1 MKLQSSSKVALRVG
15 GKSVTYSDL
24 IHNTYN
30 FSEYLQAKEGRALIF
45 SENREEWI
53 YAFLGIWKAGLIPV
67 PVDFLSV
74 AEDVQYIIN
83 DSTPSVIFCSSS
95 RKHIVEKALLSCECS
110 PEIII
115 LDNEAPQSENISEEL
130 EFGTHSESTAVIIYT
145 SGTTGSAK
153 GVMLSFKN
161 LQANVD
167 SVCEDIQIY
176 TPSDRVLMLLPV
188 HHILPLLGTMIIPL
202 SVGSMIAI
210 SPSMASEDIIKTLND
225 NNITIV
231 IGVPRL
237 YAAIH
242 KGIMDKIAQSTIA
255 KFLFA
260 LAQRVDKLSFSRKV
274 FASVQKKFGGNIRYM
289 VSGGAAI
296 DSTVSKDYRT
306 LGFEILDGYG
316 LTEAAPMISFTHP
329 GKVKI
334 GSPGFLLSCVQAEIR
349 DGEIV
354 VSGPNIMQGYYG
366 KPKETADVLKDGWL
380 YTGDLG
386 YIDDE
391 GYINITG
398 RKKEIIILSN
408 GKNINPGELEEKL
421 AAISPVIQEVAVFQ
435 DGDKIRAVVVPNMQL
450 VQQLHITNLEHYF
463 TWDILQQYNQSVAS
477 YKMIMQISVSETE
490 LPRTRLGKIKRFL
503 LPAIVND
510 KQVHVESDDEIEL
523 NEYKIL
529 KHYLEEEK
537 KMSILPTDNL
547 IMNIGLDSLDR
558 VGLQVFIETSFG
570 VSLEMEQLNQFE
582 NVLQLS
588 EYIHEHKKHTVF
600 EKINWSDILKQKI
613 TVTLPSTWITS
624 NIVVKMSQLFFK
636 IFFRYKSR
644 GKINIPK
651 EPCIIVANHQ
661 SFLDGLFVASNLK
674 FTQMSKTFFYAKE
687 KHIRNPFVKFMA
699 NRNNIIIMDLNHN
712 LKESIQKMAEV
723 LRRKKNLII
732 FPEGTRTIDGRLGD
746 FKKTFAILSR
756 ELNVPIVPVS
766 IKGAYEAMPR
776 GRFFPRPFRKIRVEV
791 LSPVYPENHTYDSL
805 SETVRNLI
813 EYTLE
818 TRMLHQ
824 K

>member
-1 MKLQSSSKVALRVG
+1 MKLQTSSKLALRVG
-15 GKSVTYSDL
+15 EKSISYGDL
-24 IHNTYN
+24 IQKTHD
-30 FSEYLQAKEGRALIF
+30 FSEYLQFKKGRVLIF
-45 SENREEWI
+45 SENREEWV
-53 YAFLGIWKAGLIPV
+53 YAFLGTWKAGLIPV

-83 DSTPSVIFCSSS
+83 DCRPSVIFCSSS
-95 RKHIVEKALLSCECS
+95 RKSIVDEALSACDYT

-115 LDNEAPQSENISEEL
+115 LDNQAPQSKNGSEEL
-130 EFGTHSESTAVIIYT
+130 EFGTNPESTAVIIYT

-167 SVCEDIQIY
+167 SVCNDIQIY

-188 HHILPLLGTMIIPL
+188 HHILPLLGTIIIPL

-210 SPSMASEDIIKTLND
+210 SPSMASEDIIRTLKD
-225 NNITIV
+225 NKITMV

-237 YAAIH
+237 YSAIH
-242 KGIMDKIAQSTIA
+242 KGIMDKIAQSFIA
-255 KFLFA
+255 RSLFA
-260 LAQRVDKLSFSRKV
+260 LAQKVNSLSFSRKV
-274 FASVQKKFGGNIRYM
+274 FVSVQKKFGGSIRYM

-296 DSTVSKDYRT
+296 DPRVSKDYRT

-334 GSPGFLLSCVQAEIR
+334 GSPGFLLSCVKAEIR

-354 VSGPNIMQGYYG
+354 VSGSNIMQGYYE
-366 KPKETADVLKDGWL
+366 KPKETAEVLRDGWL

-386 YIDDE
+386 YIDEE
-391 GYINITG
+391 GYITITG

-408 GKNINPGELEEKL
+408 GKNINPHELEEKL
-421 AAISPVIQEVAVFQ
+421 AAITPVIQEVAVFQ
-435 DGDKIRAVVVPNMQL
+435 DGDKIRAMVVPNMQY
-450 VQQLHITNLEHYF
+450 VQQMHITDIEHYL
-463 TWDILQQYNQSVAS
+463 TWDVLQQYNQSVAP
-477 YKMIMQISVSETE
+477 YKMIMQISVLESE

-503 LPAIVND
+503 LPSLVDEKHKN
-510 KQVHVESDDEIEL
+510 VELQEEISL
-523 NEYKIL
+523 QEYKIL
-529 KHYLEEEK
+529 TQYLEEEK
-537 KMSILPTDNL
+537 KMTILPTDNL
-547 IMNIGLDSLDR
+547 IMNVGLDSLER

-570 VSLEMEQLNQFE
+570 ISIEMEQLTKFE

-613 TVTLPSTWITS
+613 TVKLPATWITS
-624 NIVVKMSQLFFK
+624 NIMVKFSQLFFK
-636 IFFRYKSR
+636 LFFRFKSK

-687 KHIRNPFVKFMA
+687 KHIRNPIVKFFA
-699 NRNNIIIMDLNHN
+699 HRNNIIIMDLNHN

-732 FPEGTRTIDGRLGD
+732 FPEGTRTTDGQLGD

-756 ELNVPIVPVS
+756 ELNVPVVPVS
-766 IKGAYEAMPR
+766 INGAFEAMPK
-776 GRFFPRPFRKIRVEV
+776 GSIFPRPFRKIQVEV

-805 SETVRNLI
+805 
-813 EYTLE
+813 LE
-818 TRMLHQ
+818 KVRMLIDSRL
-824 K
+824 KSMRTK

>member
-1 MKLQSSSKVALRVG
+1 MKLQSSSKLALRVG
-15 GKSVTYSDL
+15 EKSVSYSDL
-24 IHNTYN
+24 IQKTHN
-30 FSEYLQAKEGRALIF
+30 FSDYLQSKEGRALIF

-53 YAFLGIWKAGLIPV
+53 YAFLGTWKAGLIPV

-74 AEDVQYIIN
+74 AEDLQYIIN
-83 DSTPSVIFCSSS
+83 DCTPSVIFCSSA
-95 RKHIVEKALLSCECS
+95 RKSIVDEALSTCDYT

-115 LDNEAPQSENISEEL
+115 LDNQAPQSSNISEEL
-130 EFGTHSESTAVIIYT
+130 EFGTNPESTAVIIYT

-167 SVCEDIQIY
+167 SVCKDIQIY
-176 TPSDRVLMLLPV
+176 TPSDRVLMLLPA
-188 HHILPLLGTMIIPL
+188 HHILPLLGTIIIPL
-202 SVGSMIAI
+202 SIGSMIAI
-210 SPSMASEDIIKTLND
+210 SPSMASEDIITTLKD
-225 NNITIV
+225 NKITMV

-237 YAAIH
+237 YSAIH
-242 KGIMDKIAQSTIA
+242 KGIMDKITQSFIA
-255 KFLFA
+255 RSLFA
-260 LAQRVDKLSFSRKV
+260 LAQKVNSLGFSRNV
-274 FASVQKKFGGNIRYM
+274 FASVQKKFGGSIKYM

-296 DSTVSKDYRT
+296 DPKVSKDYRT

-334 GSPGFLLSCVQAEIR
+334 GAPGFLLSCVQAEIR

-354 VSGPNIMQGYYG
+354 VSGPNIMQAYYE
-366 KPKETADVLKDGWL
+366 KPKETAEVLKDGWL

-386 YIDDE
+386 FIDDE

-408 GKNINPGELEEKL
+408 GKNLNPSELEEKL
-421 AAISPVIQEVAVFQ
+421 ASISPVIQEVAVFQ
-435 DGDKIRAVVVPNMQL
+435 DGDKIRAMVVPNKQQ
-450 VQQLHITNLEHYF
+450 VQQMHITNIEHYL
-463 TWDILQQYNQSVAS
+463 TWDVLQQYNQTVAP
-477 YKMIMQISVSETE
+477 YKMIMQISVLETE

-503 LPAIVND
+503 LSSIVEE
-510 KQVHVESDDEIEL
+510 KQKNVEQHEDISL
-523 NEYKIL
+523 QEYKIL
-529 KHYLEEEK
+529 TQYLEEEK
-537 KMSILPTDNL
+537 KMPILPSDNL
-547 IMNIGLDSLDR
+547 IMNVGLDSLER

-570 VSLEMEQLNQFE
+570 VSIEMEQLTKFE

-613 TVTLPSTWITS
+613 TVKLPATWITS
-624 NIVVKMSQLFFK
+624 NITVKISQLFFK
-636 IFFRYKSR
+636 LFFRYKSK
-644 GKINIPK
+644 GKVNIPK

-687 KHIRNPFVKFMA
+687 KHIRNPFLKFLA

-732 FPEGTRTIDGRLGD
+732 FPEGTRSSDGQLGD

-766 IKGAYEAMPR
+766 INGAYEAMPR
-776 GRFFPRPFRKIRVEV
+776 GRIIPRPFRKIQIEV
-791 LSPVYPENHTYDSL
+791 LTPVYPENHTYDSL
-805 SETVRNLI
+805 SDKVRSLI
-813 EYTLE
+813 EYTL
-818 TRMLHQ
+818 Q

>member
-1 MKLQSSSKVALRVG
+1 MILQSSNKLALRVG
-15 GKSVTYSDL
+15 EKSVTYSDL
-24 IHNTYN
+24 IQNIHN
-30 FSEYLQAKEGRALIF
+30 FSKNLKNKEGRAIIF

-83 DSTPSVIFCSSS
+83 DSTPSVIYCSLS
-95 RKHIVEKALLSCECS
+95 RKPIIDEALKGCNYT

-115 LDNEAPQSENISEEL
+115 LDNEVQQVKNTLTEL
-130 EFGTHSESTAVIIYT
+130 EFGANPETTAVIIYT

-167 SVCEDIQIY
+167 SVCTQIKIF
-176 TPSDRVLMLLPV
+176 TPSDRVLLLLPL
-188 HHILPLLGTMIIPL
+188 HHILPLLGTLIMPL

-210 SPSMASEDIIKTLND
+210 SPSMASEDIVKTLNE
-225 NNITIV
+225 NKITIV

-242 KGIMDKIAQSTIA
+242 KSIMDKVSKSSIAKLLFTIA
-255 KFLFA
+255 KG
-260 LAQRVDKLSFSRKV
+260 VNSMNFSRKI
-274 FASVQKKFGGNIRYM
+274 FASVHKKFGGNIRYM
-289 VSGGAAI
+289 VCGGAAI
-296 DSTVSKDYRT
+296 DPKVSRDYRT

-334 GSPGFLLSCVQAEIR
+334 GSPGFLLSCVKALII

-366 KPKETADVLKDGWL
+366 KPAETAEVLKDGWL

-386 YIDDE
+386 HIDE
-391 GYINITG
+391 QGYIYISG

-408 GKNINPGELEEKL
+408 GKNINPTELEEKL
-421 AAISPVIQEVAVFQ
+421 AAISPVIQEVGVFQ
-435 DGDKIRAVVVPNMQL
+435 DGDRIKAIVVPN
-450 VQQLHITNLEHYF
+450 VQQVQELQITDLDHYLM
-463 TWDILQQYNQSVAS
+463 WNVLQQYNQAVAP
-477 YKMIMQISVSETE
+477 YKMIMQISVLDTE

-503 LPAIVND
+503 LPSIAEE
-510 KQVHVESDDEIEL
+510 KQHNSEPQEEIKLE
-523 NEYKIL
+523 EYKIL
-529 KHYLEEEK
+529 KEYLEEEK
-537 KMSILPTDNL
+537 KITVHPNYHL
-547 IMNIGLDSLDR
+547 IMNLGLDSLER

-570 VSLEMEQLNQFE
+570 IPLEMEELTGFE
-582 NVLQLS
+582 NILQLS
-588 EYIHEHKKHTVF
+588 EYIHEHKKHTAF
-600 EKINWSDILKQKI
+600 EKINWSVILKQKI
-613 TVTLPSTWITS
+613 AIKLPSTWITS
-624 NIVVKMSQLFFK
+624 NIAVKISHLFFK
-636 IFFRYKSR
+636 LFFRFKTK
-644 GKINIPK
+644 GVINIPE

-687 KHIRNPFVKFMA
+687 KHIRNPFIKFLA

-723 LRRKKNLII
+723 LKRKKNLII
-732 FPEGTRTIDGRLGD
+732 FPEGTRTIDGTLGD

-766 IKGAYEAMPR
+766 INGAFEAMPK
-776 GRFFPRPFRKIRVEV
+776 GRIFPTPFRKIQVEF
-791 LSPVYPENHTYDSL
+791 LKPVYPENHTYDSL
-805 SETVRNLI
+805 SEEVQSRIKYKLNL
-813 EYTLE
+813 
-818 TRMLHQ
+818 